1 VPYTGVYYDI
11 VRQCYTA
18 RLTRKGKAYAIGHYS
33 TAIEASESRKKF
45 IEELIRLEKHIPI
58 RQETKST
65 PIKPRF
71 YKSTFELDAA

>member
-1 VPYTGVYYDI
+1 M
-11 VRQCYTA
+11 
-18 RLTRKGKAYAIGHYS
+18 TRKGKAYTIGHYS

-45 IEELIRLEKHIPI
+45 IEELIKHIPI
-58 RQETKST
+58 RQEMKST